1 MIPWYFLW
9 SFFIFHGQFSL
20 WIPHSC
26 AMPVLKHLCRHRGQE
41 SNLRQSYGWEKYLR
55 VKSFSAPRLFCFGNK
70 EEFEQC
76 LLSRPSELFQLGE
89 NGAKIEWSL
98 TQRVKAK
105 KWMQRFSTSNQGNNI
120 FRVKSVINPQIHC
133 VLKCFGRILSGNG
146 LNYPTR
152 YGWKC
157 WYPKETKNK
166 NCWCFPKQIN
176 FCNFPKNANDGSIL
190 LLYKALNNQ
199 SVLSLKFPSS
209 WWIIIEHSP
218 LKLSKSIFQTNSS
231 RIRRTVLKKTSQ
243 NLIPENKYIS
253 LSLFFTHHILSQ
265 FLLLIASF
273 IIINQYKRLKYTQ
286 FSLGWTLREVLN
298 KTIEDGDITV
308 YFWIIKVHTPKWNSP
323 SLIIK
328 DLGSSNYFGS
338 LNSILLTFIWN
349 YL

>member
-1 MIPWYFLW
+1 MTIRAPTVRAKNSLPVRRKELNDPLILFMILFYLSWAILSLNSAQLCHA
-9 SFFIFHGQFSL
+9 SFKTSL
-20 WIPHSC
+20 QTQRARKQSQ
-26 AMPVLKHLCRHRGQE
+26 AK
-41 SNLRQSYGWEKYLR
+41 LRMRKYLR

-98 TQRVKAK
+98 TQRGRAK

-120 FRVKSVINPQIHC
+120 FRVKTVINPQIHC

-146 LNYPTR
+146 LDYPTR

-218 LKLSKSIFQTNSS
+218 LKSIFQTNSS
-231 RIRRTVLKKTSQ
+231 RIRRTVLKKLPKIWFLKI
-243 NLIPENKYIS
+243 NIS
-253 LSLFFTHHILSQ
+253 HSPYSSRTTYWV
-265 FLLLIASF
+265 SF
-273 IIINQYKRLKYTQ
+273 SY
-286 FSLGWTLREVLN
+286 W
-298 KTIEDGDITV
+298 
-308 YFWIIKVHTPKWNSP
+308 
-323 SLIIK
+323 
-328 DLGSSNYFGS
+328 
-338 LNSILLTFIWN
+338 
-349 YL
+349 